1 LVSWNTST
9 KSTGQE
15 YKTLNKNSPLLIEGF
30 VFFTI
35 FTGMKKILIFLFLTT
50 LFTSCASFENL
61 TDDRHRPEDDEMYW
75 NGTEEFWV
83 THHKPNARPES
94 SEDYYGNRRVIIPP
108 IMTNDY
114 SPTYYRPYYGNYPV
128 YHNTPQPT
136 YNPPR
141 PQQQGP
147 VNKPTNNRSGG
158 TQNGGTT
165 HIKRP

>member
-1 LVSWNTST
+1 
-9 KSTGQE
+9 
-15 YKTLNKNSPLLIEGF
+15 
-30 VFFTI
+30 
-35 FTGMKKILIFLFLTT
+35 MKKILIFLFLTT

-83 THHKPNARPES
+83 THHKTNARPES

-108 IMTNDY
+108 TMTNDY

-141 PQQQGP
+141 PQTQQQGP
-147 VNKPTNNRSGG
+147 VNNPTNNRSGG
-158 TQNGGTT
+158 TTPKVT

>member
-1 LVSWNTST
+1 
-9 KSTGQE
+9 
-15 YKTLNKNSPLLIEGF
+15 
-30 VFFTI
+30 
-35 FTGMKKILIFLFLTT
+35 MKKIFLFLFVII
-50 LFTSCASFENL
+50 LFDSCSSFENL

-114 SPTYYRPYYGNYPV
+114 SPTYYRPYYVNYPV
-128 YHNTPQPT
+128 YYNNQPPT
-136 YNPPR
+136 YNPPK
-141 PQQQGP
+141 PTIQDGQGP
-147 VNKPTNNRSGG
+147 VNHSRSGA
-158 TQNGGTT
+158 TTPKIT